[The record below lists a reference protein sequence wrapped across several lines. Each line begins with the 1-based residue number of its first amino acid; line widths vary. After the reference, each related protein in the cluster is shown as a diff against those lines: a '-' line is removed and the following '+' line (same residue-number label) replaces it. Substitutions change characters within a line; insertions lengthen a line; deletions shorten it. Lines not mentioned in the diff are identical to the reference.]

1 MSGGQVL
8 AHVRRVLTGHSD
20 RALVHAVADA
30 GLEIKMEVSAESVR
44 DVSPDRGYV
53 LMVSW
58 SLLELPRA
66 AEPAAASTAPAEPA
80 AAAPGGPLTPANA
93 VDAEFMALMA
103 RGRRTTP
110 EPPPAAA
117 ATPSA
122 LTPANAVD
130 AEFIA
135 LMTRA
140 RRPAP
145 EPTSPTATSGP
156 GPEQQIAALLGL
168 VPGRPT

>member
-20 RALVHAVADA
+20 RALVHAVANA
-30 GLEIKMEVSAESVR
+30 GLEIKMEVPAESVR
-44 DVSPDRGYV
+44 EVAPDRSYV

-58 SLLELPRA
+58 SLLELPPA
-66 AEPAAASTAPAEPA
+66 AEPVAASTAPSEPA
-80 AAAPGGPLTPANA
+80 AAAPPTPANA
-93 VDAEFMALMA
+93 VDAEFMALMS

-110 EPPPAAA
+110 EPAAA
-117 ATPSA
+117 APVSAVTPG
-122 LTPANAVD
+122 NAVD
-130 AEFIA
+130 AEFMA
-135 LMTRA
+135 LMARA
-140 RRPAP
+140 RGSTP
-145 EPTSPTATSGP
+145 EPVASTPTATRGS

>member
-1 MSGGQVL
+1 VSGGQVL
-8 AHVRRVLTGHSD
+8 AHVRRILTGHSD

-30 GLEIKMEVSAESVR
+30 GLEIKIEVPAESVR

-58 SLLELPRA
+58 SLLELPRT
-66 AEPAAASTAPAEPA
+66 AEPAVAPAEPKPA
-80 AAAPGGPLTPANA
+80 AAAPGGPLTPANP

-103 RGRRTTP
+103 R
-110 EPPPAAA
+110 
-117 ATPSA
+117 
-122 LTPANAVD
+122 
-130 AEFIA
+130 
-135 LMTRA
+135 A

-145 EPTSPTATSGP
+145 EPAVTSPTATSGP

>member
-30 GLEIKMEVSAESVR
+30 GLEIKIEVPAESVR
-44 DVSPDRGYV
+44 DVNPDRGYV

-66 AEPAAASTAPAEPA
+66 AEPATASSAPAEPRPA
-80 AAAPGGPLTPANA
+80 AAAPGGPLTSANA

-103 RGRRTTP
+103 R
-110 EPPPAAA
+110 
-117 ATPSA
+117 
-122 LTPANAVD
+122 
-130 AEFIA
+130 
-135 LMTRA
+135 A

-145 EPTSPTATSGP
+145 EPAASTPTATSGP

>member
-20 RALVHAVADA
+20 RALVHAVANA
-30 GLEIKMEVSAESVR
+30 GLEIKIEVPAESVR
-44 DVSPDRGYV
+44 DVTPDRSYV

-58 SLLELPRA
+58 SLLELPPG
-66 AEPAAASTAPAEPA
+66 AEPVAASTAPSEPA
-80 AAAPGGPLTPANA
+80 AAAPGGPHTPANA
-93 VDAEFMALMA
+93 VDAEFMALMS

-110 EPPPAAA
+110 EPAAA
-117 ATPSA
+117 APVSAVTPG
-122 LTPANAVD
+122 NAVD
-130 AEFIA
+130 AEFMA
-135 LMTRA
+135 LMARA
-140 RRPAP
+140 RGSTP
-145 EPTSPTATSGP
+145 EPVASTPTATRGP

>member
-8 AHVRRVLTGHSD
+8 AHVRRILTGHSD

-30 GLEIKMEVSAESVR
+30 GLEIKIEVPAESVR
-44 DVSPDRGYV
+44 DVNADRGYV

-58 SLLELPRA
+58 SLLELPRT
-66 AEPAAASTAPAEPA
+66 AEPAAAPAEPKPA
-80 AAAPGGPLTPANA
+80 TAAPGGPLTSANA

-103 RGRRTTP
+103 R
-110 EPPPAAA
+110 
-117 ATPSA
+117 
-122 LTPANAVD
+122 
-130 AEFIA
+130 
-135 LMTRA
+135 A

-145 EPTSPTATSGP
+145 EPAVTTPTATSGP

>member
-8 AHVRRVLTGHSD
+8 AHVRRILTGHSD
-20 RALVHAVADA
+20 RALVHAVANA
-30 GLEIKMEVSAESVR
+30 GLEIKIEVPAESVR

-66 AEPAAASTAPAEPA
+66 AEPVAASSAPAEPTPA
-80 AAAPGGPLTPANA
+80 AAASGGPLTPANA

-103 RGRRTTP
+103 R
-110 EPPPAAA
+110 
-117 ATPSA
+117 
-122 LTPANAVD
+122 
-130 AEFIA
+130 
-135 LMTRA
+135 A

-145 EPTSPTATSGP
+145 EPAVTSPTATSGP

>member
-8 AHVRRVLTGHSD
+8 AHVRRILTGHSD
-20 RALVHAVADA
+20 RALVHAVANA
-30 GLEIKMEVSAESVR
+30 GLEIKIEVPAESVR
-44 DVSPDRGYV
+44 DVNPDRGYV

-66 AEPAAASTAPAEPA
+66 AEPATAPAEPKPA

-103 RGRRTTP
+103 R
-110 EPPPAAA
+110 
-117 ATPSA
+117 
-122 LTPANAVD
+122 
-130 AEFIA
+130 
-135 LMTRA
+135 A

-145 EPTSPTATSGP
+145 EPAASTPTATSGP

>member
-1 MSGGQVL
+1 MSGGQVV

-20 RALVHAVADA
+20 RALIHAVADA
-30 GLEIKMEVSAESVR
+30 NLEIKIEVPAESVR
-44 DVSPDRGYV
+44 DVSPDRGHV
-53 LMVSW
+53 LVVSW

-66 AEPAAASTAPAEPA
+66 AEPAAAPMAPAEPKPA

-103 RGRRTTP
+103 R
-110 EPPPAAA
+110 
-117 ATPSA
+117 
-122 LTPANAVD
+122 
-130 AEFIA
+130 
-135 LMTRA
+135 A

-145 EPTSPTATSGP
+145 EPAVTSPTATSGP

>member
-8 AHVRRVLTGHSD
+8 AHVRRILTGHSD

-30 GLEIKMEVSAESVR
+30 GLEIKIEVPAESVR

-66 AEPAAASTAPAEPA
+66 AEPATASSAPAAPA

-103 RGRRTTP
+103 R
-110 EPPPAAA
+110 
-117 ATPSA
+117 
-122 LTPANAVD
+122 
-130 AEFIA
+130 
-135 LMTRA
+135 A

-145 EPTSPTATSGP
+145 EPTVTSPTATSGP